1 MEAQKNF
8 GPINSYVFQKKTMPE
23 KIRFSLGEI
32 GDFELKVK
40 NLKTAIT
47 FYQDK
52 LEITVLDVNSK
63 SAVCDCFGTRFM
75 LTKSDKQGARS
86 VLYLKVDDIQTTYT
100 PLKERGVQFYDFP
113 QSVVTIPGYRLWLA
127 FFHDVDDNLLS
138 LMSENMVLEKA
149 NVI

>member
-1 MEAQKNF
+1 
-8 GPINSYVFQKKTMPE
+8 
-23 KIRFSLGEI
+23 
-32 GDFELKVK
+32 
-40 NLKTAIT
+40 
-47 FYQDK
+47 
-52 LEITVLDVNSK
+52 
-63 SAVCDCFGTRFM
+63 M

-100 PLKERGVQFYDFP
+100 TLKERGVQFYDFP